1 MGGGTLFQVQQ
12 AFVKDFQERI
22 IVVLVHHVAVF
33 VQQVNAL
40 DAPLLAEHIGDD
52 VFPQGGVTARLV
64 VIFKLGEEARR
75 AGQNFNVPQLP
86 GDIEGERFGDGAG
99 RHQQVLLLLLH
110 HHVRIGGVGVH
121 HRKGQNPKHRRQH
134 QPN

>member
-75 AGQNFNVPQLP
+75 AGQNFNVPE
-86 GDIEGERFGDGAG
+86 I
-99 RHQQVLLLLLH
+99 
-110 HHVRIGGVGVH
+110 
-121 HRKGQNPKHRRQH
+121 
-134 QPN
+134 